1 MATNLFEI
9 LQTGATPFPSQSFD
23 AGAMMPATMGDFMTP
38 STMPMNSPVMTNE
51 QMIGLL
57 GVDRNRALQRG
68 LLAAAAPL
76 LRAGAGGS
84 RPQDASL
91 GLALGQAGMM
101 GMDAYD
107 KSRQRDMA
115 QGLARMQLGDKLQE
129 RQFAQRFGVPT
140 SLAPA
145 VIKALVDKSSED
157 NLVTITPSN
166 ASTYGI
172 TEQVLNE
179 ATKNNKLLQIN
190 TNTKELKVKN
200 FGESGLR
207 LGDTQRAA
215 QIKTEQGMIL
225 EGFKADLS
233 SLKDE
238 AKQINADNRLMPRLE
253 GATISVRE
261 GTVKTGPI
269 QQFTLPFR
277 RILNDLKFTQD
288 KNLPQEEVF
297 RATQQYLIPRMR
309 EKGSGSTS
317 DREMNAFAQATI
329 SLGNTPL
336 ANYLIGQGMLQ
347 QQKFLKK
354 ELRAKRAYLRR
365 KKTIVGFENSKEAK
379 SLGKFMYT
387 ATNDN
392 AGVKKL
398 YDLQKQGKIKR
409 GDLFFKDGII
419 SVFSGIKLEDGNYTI
434 RPGFKGL
441 Q

>member
-1 MATNLFEI
+1 
-9 LQTGATPFPSQSFD
+9 
-23 AGAMMPATMGDFMTP
+23 MGSTTP
-38 STMPMNSPVMTNE
+38 STMPVNSPVMTNE
-51 QMIGLL
+51 QMVGLL

-107 KSRQRDMA
+107 KSQQQDMMR
-115 QGLARMQLGDKLQE
+115 GLARMQLGDKLQE

-145 VIKALVDKSSED
+145 AIKALIDKSSKD

-166 ASTYGI
+166 AATYGI
-172 TEQVLNE
+172 SEQVLNE

-207 LGDTQRAA
+207 IGDTLKAA
-215 QIKTEQGMIL
+215 QIKSNQAMLL
-225 EGFKADLS
+225 EGFKADLKAVQKAS
-233 SLKDE
+233 E
-238 AKQINADNRLMPRLE
+238 EVNADNRLMPRLQ
-253 GATISVRE
+253 GAIIAVRD
-261 GTVKTGPI
+261 GNVKTGPI

-277 RILNDLKFTQD
+277 RLM
-288 KNLPQEEVF
+288 KNLDYPIGENVPQEEVF
-297 RATQQYLIPRMR
+297 RATQKFLVPRMR

-317 DREMNAFAQATI
+317 DKEMLAFEQATI
-329 SLGNTPL
+329 NLGNTPL

-347 QQKFLKK
+347 QHKFFQK

-365 KKTIVGFENSKEAK
+365 KKTIVGFEDSKEAK

-409 GDLFFKDGII
+409 GDLFFKDGVI
-419 SVFSGIKLEDGNYTI
+419 SVFSGIKLENGNYTI
-434 RPGFKGL
+434 MPGFKGL